1 MMKSQFNIN
10 PNELKKVR
18 SKVNVNDIYFTSS
31 KWDTREVDGVIFIAV
46 VSQMPNG
53 SLSNRKLW
61 IRKDNMEFVR

>member
-1 MMKSQFNIN
+1 MKSQFNIN